1 MPPSNTR
8 GATCQVQRPVD
19 GRSARVK
26 DAPNSLDRPD
36 PSTES
41 LGERL
46 KRLRKERGLSQRELS
61 SPGVSYAY
69 ISRIEAGARQPSVK
83 ALRKLARKLGVSADF
98 LETGK
103 EVRADE
109 ERELRLSEAELKLRL
124 ERDPGAAEAEFR
136 AILNEA
142 TEAADNEAILRA
154 RLGLGEAAARGGDY
168 EEAIRQLERPLR
180 EAELSPLSHA
190 DVYATLARSY
200 SALGRAQSAVELLER
215 CLEEV
220 RQHAPEDVAAE
231 VRFASYLSYALAD
244 LRDLPA
250 AREVVQEALARA
262 EGADPYSKIRLYWS
276 LARLSLMEGKPRQAL
291 RQIHGAIGL
300 LEATEDT
307 RQLARAH
314 LFCGETLLDEGDVE
328 AAVPHLAQAERAL
341 GDAGDAADLGWLW
354 SEQARQ
360 RTLAGDHTEAAE
372 LARRALEILKD
383 SDPLKLAR
391 AHAAL
396 AQAHAAAG
404 SAADA
409 HAEYERAVDLF
420 ARESLWQE
428 AASTSRAWAQ
438 ALRAAGRDQEAFEV
452 LDRAAEYAARVP
464 SPVAAR

>member
-1 MPPSNTR
+1 MGQPSREDETI
-8 GATCQVQRPVD
+8 GQRV
-19 GRSARVK
+19 R
-26 DAPNSLDRPD
+26 
-36 PSTES
+36 
-41 LGERL
+41 
-46 KRLRKERGLSQRELS
+46 RLRLERGLSQREIS
-61 SPGVSYAY
+61 GPGVSYAY

-98 LETGK
+98 LETGN

-109 ERELRLSEAELKLRL
+109 DRELRLSEAELKLRL
-124 ERDPGAAEAEFR
+124 EPDPGATEAEFR

-142 TEAADNEAILRA
+142 TEAADNEAVLRA
-154 RLGLGEAAARGGDY
+154 RLGLGEAAARRGDY

-200 SALGRAQSAVELLER
+200 SALGRAQSAVDLLED

-220 RQHAPEDVAAE
+220 REHAPEDVAAE

-244 LRDLPA
+244 MRDLTA
-250 AREVVQEALARA
+250 AREVVQEALTRA
-262 EGADPYSKIRLYWS
+262 EGGADPYSKIRLYWS
-276 LARLSLMEGKPRQAL
+276 LARLSLMEGKPRLAL

-314 LFCGETLLDEGDVE
+314 LFCGETLLDEGDAE
-328 AAVPHLAQAERAL
+328 AAVPHLVQAERAL

-360 RTLAGDHTEAAE
+360 RTLAGDHAEAAA

-404 SAADA
+404 SANEA

-438 ALRAAGRDQEAFEV
+438 ALRAAGRDQDAFEV

-464 SPVAAR
+464 GPVAAR

>member
-1 MPPSNTR
+1 
-8 GATCQVQRPVD
+8 
-19 GRSARVK
+19 
-26 DAPNSLDRPD
+26 LDRPD

-41 LGERL
+41 LGQRL
-46 KRLRKERGLSQRELS
+46 RRLRKERGLSQRELS

-98 LETGK
+98 LETGN

-109 ERELRLSEAELKLRL
+109 DRELRLSEAELKLRL

-136 AILNEA
+136 TILNEA
-142 TEAADNEAILRA
+142 TEAADNEAVLRA
-154 RLGLGEAAARGGDY
+154 RLGLGEAAARRGDY
-168 EEAIRQLERPLR
+168 DEAIRQLERPLR

-220 RQHAPEDVAAE
+220 REHAPEDVAAE

-244 LRDLPA
+244 MRDLTA
-250 AREVVQEALARA
+250 AREVVQEVLTRA
-262 EGADPYSKIRLYWS
+262 EGGADPYSKIRLYWS
-276 LARLSLMEGKPRQAL
+276 LARLSLMEGKPRMAL

-314 LFCGETLLDEGDVE
+314 LFCGETLLDEGDEE
-328 AAVPHLAQAERAL
+328 AAVPHLVQAERAL

-360 RTLAGDHTEAAE
+360 RTIAGDHAEAAA

-383 SDPLKLAR
+383 ADPLKLAR

-404 SAADA
+404 SADDA
-409 HAEYERAVDLF
+409 HAEYERSVDLF
-420 ARESLWQE
+420 ARESLWKE

-438 ALRAAGRDQEAFEV
+438 ALRAAGRDQDAFEV

-464 SPVAAR
+464 GPVAAR

>member
-1 MPPSNTR
+1 M
-8 GATCQVQRPVD
+8 QQ
-19 GRSARVK
+19 
-26 DAPNSLDRPD
+26 PD
-36 PSTES
+36 HTTES

-83 ALRKLARKLGVSADF
+83 ALRKLARKLGVSADY
-98 LETGK
+98 LETGS

-124 ERDPGAAEAEFR
+124 ERDPAGAESEFR
-136 AILNEA
+136 AILQEA
-142 TEAADNEAILRA
+142 TDAADIEAVLRA
-154 RLGLGEAAARGGDY
+154 RLGLGEAAARRGDY
-168 EEAIRQLERPLR
+168 EEAIRQLEKPLQ

-200 SALGRAQSAVELLER
+200 SALGRAERAVELLER
-215 CLEEV
+215 CLAEV
-220 RQHAPEDVAAE
+220 RTRAPEDVAAE

-244 LRDLPA
+244 LRDLSA
-250 AREVVQEALARA
+250 ARQVVQGALARA
-262 EGADPYSKIRLYWS
+262 EGAADPYSKIRLYWS
-276 LARLSLMEGKPRQAL
+276 LARLSLMEGKPRLAL

-314 LFCGETLLDEGDVE
+314 LFCGETLLDEGDAE
-328 AAVPHLAQAERAL
+328 GAVPHLVQAERAL
-341 GDAGDAADLGWLW
+341 GESGDAADLGWLW

-360 RTLAGDHTEAAE
+360 KTLSGDHAEAAE

-396 AQAHAAAG
+396 AQAYAAAG
-404 SAADA
+404 SLDDA
-409 HAEYERAVDLF
+409 HAEYQRSVNLF
-420 ARESLWQE
+420 AHESLWQE

-438 ALRAAGRDQEAFEV
+438 SLRAAGRDQEAFEV

-464 SPVAAR
+464 APVGVR

>member
-1 MPPSNTR
+1 M
-8 GATCQVQRPVD
+8 
-19 GRSARVK
+19 
-26 DAPNSLDRPD
+26 DRPD
-36 PSTES
+36 PSPES
-41 LGERL
+41 LGARL

-61 SPGVSYAY
+61 APGVSYAY

-83 ALRKLARKLGVSADF
+83 ALRKLARKLGVSADY
-98 LETGK
+98 LETGQ

-109 ERELRLSEAELKLRL
+109 DRELRLSEAELKLRL
-124 ERDPGAAEAEFR
+124 DRDPGGAEEDFR
-136 AILNEA
+136 ALLKEA

-154 RLGLGEAAARGGDY
+154 RLGLGEAAARRGNY
-168 EEAIRQLERPLR
+168 EEAIRQLETPLR
-180 EAELSPLSHA
+180 EARLSALSHA

-200 SALGRAQSAVELLER
+200 SALGRPQSAVELLER

-220 RQHAPEDVAAE
+220 RNQAPEDIAAE

-244 LRDLPA
+244 LRDLGA
-250 AREVVQEALARA
+250 AREVVQETLTRA
-262 EGADPYSKIRLYWS
+262 EGAADPYSKIRLYWS
-276 LARLSLMEGKPRQAL
+276 LARLSLMEGKPRLAL

-314 LFCGETLLDEGDVE
+314 LFCGETLLDEGDAE
-328 AAVPHLAQAERAL
+328 AAAPHLVQAERAL
-341 GDAGDAADLGWLW
+341 GEAGDAADLGWLW

-360 RTLAGDHTEAAE
+360 RTLAGDHAEAAA
-372 LARRALEILKD
+372 LARRALEILND

-404 SAADA
+404 AGDEA

-428 AASTSRAWAQ
+428 AASTSRAWAR
-438 ALRAAGRDQEAFEV
+438 ALRAANRDQDAFEV

-464 SPVAAR
+464 GPVAAR

>member
-1 MPPSNTR
+1 MLRTP
-8 GATCQVQRPVD
+8 
-19 GRSARVK
+19 
-26 DAPNSLDRPD
+26 LDRHD

-124 ERDPGAAEAEFR
+124 ERDPSAAEDDFR
-136 AILNEA
+136 TLLQEA
-142 TEAADNEAILRA
+142 TEAADNEAVLRA
-154 RLGLGEAAARGGDY
+154 RLGLGEAAARRGDY
-168 EEAIRQLERPLR
+168 EEAIRQLETPLQ

-200 SALGRAQSAVELLER
+200 SALGRADRAVELLER
-215 CLEEV
+215 CLDEV
-220 RQHAPEDVAAE
+220 RKRAPEDLAAE
-231 VRFASYLSYALAD
+231 VRYASYLSYALAD
-244 LRDLPA
+244 LRDLAA
-250 AREVVQEALARA
+250 ARQVVQDVLARA
-262 EGADPYSKIRLYWS
+262 EGAADPYSKIRLYWS
-276 LARLSLMEGKPRQAL
+276 LARLSLMEGKPRLAL

-314 LFCGETLLDEGDVE
+314 LFCGETLLDEGDAE
-328 AAVPHLAQAERAL
+328 AAVPHLVQAEKAL

-360 RTLAGDHTEAAE
+360 RTLAGHHSEAAD

-404 SAADA
+404 SADDA

-438 ALRAAGRDQEAFEV
+438 ALRVAGRDQDAFEV
-452 LDRAAEYAARVP
+452 LDRAAEYAERVP
-464 SPVAAR
+464 APIAAR